1 MAKKLKISNTTAWL
15 LSAAAGLIGGLPTSG
30 ESVSAGVADLLLD
43 AVAGAAQALAD
54 AGATDSPDGRF
65 VDDDEAAEILRY
77 LATELDYTAAQIPND
92 AVSVPVPA
100 WTAPVLGSLAML
112 LATGGGL
119 LDVIAAA
126 LRSLAAACRDGVVD
140 AGELRSTIAA
150 IRAAAVDAA

>member
-1 MAKKLKISNTTAWL
+1 MGKKLKISVVSAYL

-30 ESVSAGVADLLLD
+30 ESVSASPVNYLLD
-43 AVAGAAQALAD
+43 AVARAAQGLAD
-54 AGATDSPDGRF
+54 AGAVDSPDGRY
-65 VDDDEAAEILRY
+65 VNANEARAILQS
-77 LATELDYTAAQIPND
+77 LAADLDYAAAHIPDD

-100 WTAPVLGSLAML
+100 WVSPVLGSLAL
-112 LATGGGL
+112 LLSTGDGL

-140 AGELRSTIAA
+140 ADELRATIAA